1 MKKKTVIVIS
11 SVVFTI
17 LLVGILMYRL
27 YLLNNDTSGFYE
39 LKTGDWIVK
48 CLTFMPEISIITA
61 LIAVWTRKRL
71 GLTFTVLA
79 VLFNLM
85 SFFGEV
91 LFKYIRLASGGTIT
105 NSCVPW
111 LNIPVFIIIII
122 IFCIKFHIYTLP
134 NEIKI
139 KLKIVNLC

>member
-1 MKKKTVIVIS
+1 MRKKTVIVIS

-17 LLVGILMYRL
+17 ILVGILMYRM
-27 YLLNNDTSGFYE
+27 YLLKNDASGFYE
-39 LKTGDWIVK
+39 LKSNNWIIYS
-48 CLTFMPEISIITA
+48 LTYMPEISIITA
-61 LIAVWTRKRL
+61 LIAIWTRKRL

-91 LFKYIRLASGGTIT
+91 LFKYIRLASGGIIPD
-105 NSCVPW
+105 SCIPW
-111 LNIPVFIIIII
+111 LNIPAFIIIIAV
-122 IFCIKFHIYTLP
+122 FCMKFHIYTLP

>member
-11 SVVFTI
+11 SVVFTLI
-17 LLVGILMYRL
+17 LLGILMYRL
-27 YLLNNDTSGFYE
+27 YLIKNDTSGFYE
-39 LKTGDWIVK
+39 VKNSDWIVGS
-48 CLTFMPEISIITA
+48 LTYMPEISIITA
-61 LIAVWTRKRL
+61 LIAIWTKKRL

-91 LFKYIRLASGGTIT
+91 LFKYIRLASGGIIPD
-105 NSCVPW
+105 SCIPW
-111 LNIPVFIIIII
+111 LNIPAFIIIVIV
-122 IFCIKFHIYTLP
+122 FCLKFHIYSLP

>member
-1 MKKKTVIVIS
+1 MRKKTVIVIS

-17 LLVGILMYRL
+17 ILVGILMYRM
-27 YLLNNDTSGFYE
+27 YLLKNDASGLYE
-39 LKTGDWIVK
+39 LKSNNWIIYS
-48 CLTFMPEISIITA
+48 LTYMPEISIITA
-61 LIAVWTRKRL
+61 LIAIWTRKRL

-91 LFKYIRLASGGTIT
+91 LFKYIRLASGGIIPD
-105 NSCVPW
+105 SCIPW
-111 LNIPVFIIIII
+111 LNIPAFIIIIAV
-122 IFCIKFHIYTLP
+122 FCMKFHIYTLP